1 MTETSMDAV
10 ENEVDRLKPRF
21 LIIDSIQTMMNRE
34 LNNAAGSVTQIR
46 EATTALTRIAKQN
59 GCAIFIIG
67 HVTKEGAL
75 AGPRMLEH
83 MVDTVL
89 YFEGDRHDSL
99 RLLRAV
105 KNRFGSTN
113 EIGIFEM
120 CRDGMKEVENPAGLF
135 VSGGNDI
142 GCAVTCIMEGNR
154 PILVEI
160 QSLLSTSAFA
170 NARRTAFDEPF
181 MLVRSMVYNEVHH
194 DLNSS
199 FVSCCEHAVEVFHGS
214 EFVHDC
220 LIITDIISV
229 VIIW

>member
-1 MTETSMDAV
+1 M
-10 ENEVDRLKPRF
+10 
-21 LIIDSIQTMMNRE
+21 
-34 LNNAAGSVTQIR
+34 
-46 EATTALTRIAKQN
+46 
-59 GCAIFIIG
+59 
-67 HVTKEGAL
+67 
-75 AGPRMLEH
+75 
-83 MVDTVL
+83 L

-170 NARRTAFDEPF
+170 NARRMAAGMDTNRLMLLLAVLERRGGLRVSDKDVYTNAVGGIRIDDRGADLAITLAVAGSIFDRPLPEGTVVIGEIGLTGEIRPVDRLYNRVAECARLGYRRAIVPF
-181 MLVRSMVYNEVHH
+181 IPSLKNFDGIEVHFVKYLR
-194 DLNSS
+194 DAFLLLGEADANSR
-199 FVSCCEHAVEVFHGS
+199 
-214 EFVHDC
+214 
-220 LIITDIISV
+220 
-229 VIIW
+229 

>member
-1 MTETSMDAV
+1 
-10 ENEVDRLKPRF
+10 
-21 LIIDSIQTMMNRE
+21 
-34 LNNAAGSVTQIR
+34 
-46 EATTALTRIAKQN
+46 
-59 GCAIFIIG
+59 
-67 HVTKEGAL
+67 
-75 AGPRMLEH
+75 MLEH

-160 QSLLSTSAFA
+160 QSLLSTIRMFTQMLSAA
-170 NARRTAFDEPF
+170 SALTTG
-181 MLVRSMVYNEVHH
+181 VRI
-194 DLNSS
+194 LQ
-199 FVSCCEHAVEVFHGS
+199 
-214 EFVHDC
+214 
-220 LIITDIISV
+220 
-229 VIIW
+229 